1 MKNEMSEVKAILSV
15 YVNSMRKFD
24 KLLQRRKETYD
35 RAIYTSPQFNRTGGK
50 KNGPPDR
57 LAERLANVDKIDREL
72 LKIATESNQQ
82 IDDVQ
87 NLINLLYPDFKT
99 MLVLEYRYINGSE
112 WVDIANALDLSLSH
126 VFNVHKTG
134 LKALKEKIDR
144 GDSAKNFDQP
154 GCESK

>member
-1 MKNEMSEVKAILSV
+1 MDKELEEVKASLSV

-24 KLLQRRKETYD
+24 RLLQRRKELYD
-35 RAIYTSPQFNRTGGK
+35 RAIYTSPQFDRTGGK

-57 LAERLANVDKIDREL
+57 FAERLANVDKIDREL

-112 WVDIANALDLSLSH
+112 WVDIAGALELSLSH
-126 VFNVHKTG
+126 VFNLHKTG
-134 LKALKEKIDR
+134 LEALKEKIDKSY
-144 GDSAKNFDQP
+144 SAKNF
-154 GCESK
+154 